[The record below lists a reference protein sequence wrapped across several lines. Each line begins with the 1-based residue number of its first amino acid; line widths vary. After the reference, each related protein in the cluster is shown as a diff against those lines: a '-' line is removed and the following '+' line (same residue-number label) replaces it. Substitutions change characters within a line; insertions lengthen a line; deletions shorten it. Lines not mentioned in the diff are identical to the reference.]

1 MQWRYRQL
9 PRRWIGHVLLL
20 LSLLLDTYINKN
32 CCSILRHQCFEISI
46 VKLLYLF
53 IQGNKKSYSKSLLNV
68 VYPVFSTMF
77 TVMTFN
83 FKRTFIFSVVIP
95 VRNNVI
101 EFSLSIKGYRWILL
115 DCIMKWFVDISGGL
129 SINYYIFMTKYLLL
143 IYFSFLLITN
153 FYFWYK

>member
-1 MQWRYRQL
+1 M
-9 PRRWIGHVLLL
+9 LLFVAQIIDQSNNNFYL
-20 LSLLLDTYINKN
+20 HLAWKY
-32 CCSILRHQCFEISI
+32 I

-77 TVMTFN
+77 TIMTFN

-153 FYFWYK
+153 LYFWYK